1 MSLRASIESPL
12 NLIDVREFSPLPSK
26 IKILNLNWRQ
36 CLVMIV
42 GVCLCLPVYEY
53 ALELSRT
60 PIEVSGGPFPVTL
73 AYGSGLGFCTYVGC
87 IILTFTSAGVF
98 FLRSRQNEWYETSS
112 LGTLIKLVVIGSV
125 LLAAL
130 LFGIL
135 SSMEVGNR
143 PFWMFIVAVWACL
156 VTIAVPMAIWFD
168 AAFGRAEKF
177 WRDSQVVISL
187 ILLLPCL
194 MMTGLLLGATVMPVV
209 KQVKFLL
216 EGSI

>member
-1 MSLRASIESPL
+1 M
-12 NLIDVREFSPLPSK
+12 PSK
-26 IKILNLNWRQ
+26 IKIPNLNRRQ
-36 CLVMIV
+36 CLAMIV
-42 GVCLCLPVYEY
+42 GVCLCFPVYEY
-53 ALELSRT
+53 ALELSKT
-60 PIEVSGGPFPVTL
+60 PTEVSGGPFPVAV
-73 AYGSGLGFCTYVGC
+73 AYGPGLGFGTIVGC

-112 LGTLIKLVVIGSV
+112 LGTLIKVVVLSSV

-135 SSMEVGNR
+135 FFMEAGNR
-143 PFWMFIVAVWACL
+143 PFWLFVAAIWTCL
-156 VTIAVPMAIWFD
+156 VAFSVPMALWFD

-177 WRDSQVVISL
+177 WRDSQAVISL